1 MKRILQMRKIE
12 IGKIDTGERERERE
26 RRERERE
33 RERMKKREVKD
44 DEK

>member
-26 RRERERE
+26 RERRE